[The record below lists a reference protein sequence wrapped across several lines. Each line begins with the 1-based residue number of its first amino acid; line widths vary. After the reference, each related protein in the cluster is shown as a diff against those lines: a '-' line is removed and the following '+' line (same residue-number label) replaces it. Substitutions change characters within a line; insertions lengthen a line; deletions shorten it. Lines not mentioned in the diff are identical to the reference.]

1 MREGERPGRRQ
12 AKMEIVKKKKAE
24 KNIIRVSFSLES
36 SKREHTIKGRF
47 IVTMYA
53 YVKRADSKNR
63 ARKWW
68 FILIWWST

>member
-1 MREGERPGRRQ
+1 MREGETGQ
-12 AKMEIVKKKKAE
+12 KASEMEIVIKKKAE

-63 ARKWW
+63 TRKWW
-68 FILIWWST
+68 FILIWRST